1 MYYLIF
7 TDIHGN
13 LEALLAVLKSIQKKK
28 IDHYIFLGDLVG
40 YGASPNE
47 IIQEVR
53 SLKPLSI
60 IRGNHDKAVC
70 GLDSIQTFNPI
81 AASAIHWSRENILKK
96 NMEFLCQLKTG
107 PQIIDDHIMICHGAP
122 FDEDHYIFGEFD
134 ATEAFSHIN
143 TPLCFFGHTHF
154 PFVYIEKD
162 HQVDGTFLQENS
174 SEIKIEEG
182 IKYLI
187 NPGSVGQPRDRN
199 TRAAF
204 AIYDSKG
211 KKIKFYRVEYDIDET
226 QRKIRNA
233 GLPPALAERLKLG
246 I

>member
-1 MYYLIF
+1 MQYLVF

-13 LEALLAVLKSIQKKK
+13 LEAFLAVLRFIQKMK
-28 IDHYIFLGDLVG
+28 IDHYIFLGDIVG

-47 IIQEVR
+47 IIQKIQT
-53 SLKPLSI
+53 LKPLSI

-81 AASAIHWSRENILKK
+81 AASAIHWSREHILKK
-96 NMEFLCQLKTG
+96 NMDFLCGLQKG
-107 PQIIDDHIMICHGAP
+107 PVIIHDHIMLCHGAP

-134 ATEAFSHIN
+134 AAEAFTHIT

-154 PFVYIEKD
+154 PFIYIEKD
-162 HQVDGTFLQENS
+162 NRVDGTFLQENS
-174 SEIKIEEG
+174 WEIKLEKG
-182 IKYLI
+182 VKYLI

-199 TRAAF
+199 SRAAF
-204 AIYDSKG
+204 ATYDSDAR
-211 KKIKFYRVEYDIDET
+211 KIKFFRIEYDIAEA
-226 QRKIRNA
+226 QRKIRAA
-233 GLPPALAERLKLG
+233 GLPPALAERLTLG